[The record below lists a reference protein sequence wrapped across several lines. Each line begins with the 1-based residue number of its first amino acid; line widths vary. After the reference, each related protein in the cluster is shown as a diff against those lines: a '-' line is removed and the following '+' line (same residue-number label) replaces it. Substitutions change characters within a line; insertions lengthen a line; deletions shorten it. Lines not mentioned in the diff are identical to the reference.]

1 MNGVENGDEMR
12 FGTRTRPKRMGIG
25 EEEVRKND

>member
-1 MNGVENGDEMR
+1 MEWIMDEMR